1 MTENKPIPFHVF
13 LEIYNKANHECYIE
27 YMRGAKALYKWLA
40 FTDHA
45 GIEFPPVS
53 FDSKNKHRIKVPSAL
68 QGYESQELAKIVLEN
83 SFPQDRHNIELLNL
97 IHDMITLTYIDII
110 MLDGDSL

>member
-1 MTENKPIPFHVF
+1 MTEDKPIPFHVF

-40 FTDHA
+40 FTDNA
-45 GIEFPPVS
+45 GIEFSPVS
-53 FDSKNKHRIKVPSAL
+53 FDSKNKIPSAL

-83 SFPQDRHNIELLNL
+83 SFPQERHNIELLNL

-110 MLDGDSL
+110 MLDGDFL